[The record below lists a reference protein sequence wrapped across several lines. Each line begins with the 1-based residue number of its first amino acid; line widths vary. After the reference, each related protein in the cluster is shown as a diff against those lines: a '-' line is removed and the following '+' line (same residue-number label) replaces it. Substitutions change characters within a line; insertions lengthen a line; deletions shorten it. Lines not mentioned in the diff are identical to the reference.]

1 MKRVLYGAAIAAIM
15 AAAPALAFAQSF
27 PAVDAGQASAS
38 SHQPSYVAAPMQP
51 VAPQAAPVYWNAGS
65 FPAVNQGQASASA
78 HGPSFGGELSTE
90 RSH

>member
-15 AAAPALAFAQSF
+15 TAAPALAFAQSY

-38 SHQPSYVAAPMQP
+38 SHQPSYMQP
-51 VAPQAAPVYWNAGS
+51 VAPQAAPVYWNTGS
-65 FPAVNQGQASASA
+65 FPTVNQGQASASA